1 METRN
6 CFPHTSKNSTQKKVT
21 GEYNEKQFPVVV
33 QRCLRVIS
41 VADIESRHQAYKL
54 EYCSRDDDGEQ
65 EYPDQNPLPTDNSAL
80 SGGGVI
86 VIVSVA
92 LASCYGRLHD
102 FV

>member
-1 METRN
+1 M
-6 CFPHTSKNSTQKKVT
+6 
-21 GEYNEKQFPVVV
+21 
-33 QRCLRVIS
+33 
-41 VADIESRHQAYKL
+41 ADIVYSFVESRHQAYKL